1 MLTFITGPVRS
12 GKSAL
17 AQRLAE
23 HSGRHV
29 VFCATAAIDVDDEE
43 WSARI
48 ERHRAER
55 PKSWAVIET
64 ALPQGTSLLDALA
77 AASPNDFVVVDSI
90 GTWLA
95 DVMGRHPLGTSVVE
109 WHDLIESFVLKL
121 GDALEKCPAEVVV
134 ISEEVGWGIVPV
146 HVTGRVFRDVIG
158 RTNRRL
164 CAFAERAFLL
174 VSGVALDLKKGLPS
188 ETIG

>member
-1 MLTFITGPVRS
+1 VLTFITGPVRS

-95 DVMGRHPLGTSVVE
+95 DVMGQHPLGTSVVE
-109 WHDLIESFVLKL
+109 WHDRIESFALKL
-121 GDALEKCPAEVVV
+121 ADALEKCPAEVVV